1 MSAQPK
7 YRRFTILD
15 RIEHWVGM
23 AAFFTLG
30 LTGLIQRY
38 AEWPISLKIMDFL
51 GGIENVRLIHHT
63 AAVVLMFA
71 VIYHIGA
78 AGYKYYVKRNRIK
91 MLPNLSDVTNAWGWI
106 VYNLGRRDKPPQE
119 DRFTFA
125 EKLEYWAFVWGTMVM
140 GLTGFALWNPIET
153 SNIFPGEI
161 VPAAKIAHS
170 LEAVL
175 AVLAIIIWHF
185 YNVHIKMLN
194 KSMFNGKLSEDEMLH
209 EHPLELA
216 DIKAGV
222 AFPPPDPDGEKKR
235 LRIFI
240 PVYLVVASIMVL
252 GVYFFISSE
261 DTALATVPP
270 AEDVEIFVPL
280 TPTPFPTAE
289 PTPTPKPIDV
299 ITWDGGVGELLQTK
313 CGTCHNDSGML
324 GGLDLTSYSTALAG
338 GNSGPGF
345 VPGDSANSMIIIRQE
360 AGDHPGQLSD
370 DELELLREWID
381 SGAPEN

>member
-30 LTGLIQRY
+30 LTGLSQRY

-194 KSMFNGKLSEDEMLH
+194 KSMFNGKISEDEMLH

-324 GGLDLTSYSTALAG
+324 GGLDLTSYSNALAG